1 MQRHGDVSRLSD
13 CISRGFSCV
22 LTYRFS
28 CMKLNL
34 KSVFYHKKYPLKL
47 EFNFRGQSVAL
58 LAVQIFPSLRDGD
71 EEGEDGADD
80 GGDPED
86 LKGCRKAPLVGTPA
100 DEGGDEAADGRRQA

>member
-22 LTYRFS
+22 HTYRFS

-34 KSVFYHKKYPLKL
+34 KAYFTIKIPPKVGIQLQ
-47 EFNFRGQSVAL
+47 GQSVAL
-58 LAVQIFPSLRDGD
+58 LAMQIFPSLRDGD

-100 DEGGDEAADGRRQA
+100 DEGRDEAADGRSKT